1 MSLSYSRDQ
10 LLADQPFAER
20 LRHGGRLLHGGLDAA
35 GQYVPPRSAHRLA
48 AIKGWREQLAT
59 AGHPIDVL
67 GADVIPE
74 DFFPSEEQAKVLLR
88 NGARGAMARI
98 LTLIGLVEGFGNDG
112 IKLMPPI
119 DFSAHIVEPIDGT
132 CLAHLH
138 QGLLEAHGN
147 DESGRGDECGHD
159 QMWFAIRD
167 AALDRPEILPE
178 YFTNLPIAPPPGY
191 EGPAQA
197 APDAMS
203 VGSMMEPLMDGVDPF
218 FELTIRG
225 MATILVIELMA
236 FRTFAWAGRVLSD
249 STCSVDPEFATS
261 TIDHIRIDEEI
272 HVDYLQT
279 ALAELSTLTVRRVDG
294 GTLAGA
300 DLVRAACRSAVDNQT
315 GDRFDRI
322 LAYRYAQIR
331 SELLEREGGDK
342 LIAEFDALGP
352 VPA

>member
-1 MSLSYSRDQ
+1 MSLTYSRDQ
-10 LLADQPFAER
+10 LLADPPFAQR
-20 LRHGGRLLHGGLDAA
+20 LHHDGRLLHGGLDGA
-35 GQYVPPRSAHRLA
+35 GRYLPPRSAHRLA
-48 AIKGWREQLAT
+48 AIEAWRAQLAA
-59 AGHPIDVL
+59 AGHATDVL
-67 GADVIPE
+67 GPEVIPDE
-74 DFFPSEEQAKVLLR
+74 FFPSEEQAKTLLR

-119 DFSAHIVEPIDGT
+119 DLSNHIVEPIDGT

-167 AALDRPEILPE
+167 AALDRPEILPD
-178 YFTNLPIAPPPGY
+178 YYTGLPIAPPPGY
-191 EGPAQA
+191 VGPAQA
-197 APDAMS
+197 APEAIS
-203 VGSMMEPLMDGVDPF
+203 IGSMMEPLVEGVDVL

-236 FRTFAWAGRVLSD
+236 FRTFAWAARVLSD
-249 STCSVDPEFATS
+249 STCSVEPDFAVS
-261 TIDHIRIDEEI
+261 TIDHIRVDEEI
-272 HVDYLQT
+272 HVGYLQT
-279 ALAELSTLTVRRVDG
+279 ALAELAVRTVKKIDG
-294 GTLAGA
+294 SHLPGVE
-300 DLVRAACRSAVDNQT
+300 LVNAACRSAVDNQT

-322 LAYRYAQIR
+322 AAYRYSQIR
-331 SELLEREGGDK
+331 AELLERDRGEE
-342 LIAEFDALGP
+342 LIAQFDALGP